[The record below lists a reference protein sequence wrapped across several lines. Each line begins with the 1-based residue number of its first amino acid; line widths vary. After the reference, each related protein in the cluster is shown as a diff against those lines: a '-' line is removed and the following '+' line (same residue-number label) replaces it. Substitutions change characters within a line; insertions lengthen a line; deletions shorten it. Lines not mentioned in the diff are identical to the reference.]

1 MAHNSDD
8 LLKLLVRDAE
18 VQGLPDDTVYSFGF
32 WRTHAPSE
40 PRGAH
45 YVPETSTF
53 HPRLRVTLGEIR
65 EACGAP
71 VPAEVRKET
80 P

>member
-32 WRTHAPSE
+32 WKKSAPDHDQFHA
-40 PRGAH
+40 
-45 YVPETSTF
+45 
-53 HPRLRVTLGEIR
+53 RLRVTLGEIR

-71 VPAEVRKET
+71 VPDEVRKET